1 MCIRDRLSTSL
12 AQAKTRGLVEA
23 DVPTSCRHSSA
34 HFSIEKGLSLT
45 DKSKHR
51 FGEQFMNHADPEI
64 TIQHAAF
71 YAENSYLWLETL

>member
-1 MCIRDRLSTSL
+1 MIAGEDSYACKST
-12 AQAKTRGLVEA
+12 E
-23 DVPTSCRHSSA
+23 DTSFCKFA
-34 HFSIEKGLSLT
+34 LIERGLSLT